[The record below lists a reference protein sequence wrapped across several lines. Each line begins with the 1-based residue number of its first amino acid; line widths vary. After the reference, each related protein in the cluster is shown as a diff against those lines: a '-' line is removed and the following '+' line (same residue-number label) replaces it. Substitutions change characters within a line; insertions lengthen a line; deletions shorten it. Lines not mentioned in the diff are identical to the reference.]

1 MSETLPF
8 DEALRLNSILA
19 TLAVEAIT
27 YKSWSDEFRVSN
39 LRKEMDRLKDQYNI
53 DPYLFTPEQLIQLG
67 FGKWT
72 EYLRLVPL
80 GLFPFIKEGTLL
92 TGIMENSVVVGID
105 EIDSDA
111 RRFGC
116 ISYGI
121 IVKDK

>member
-8 DEALRLNSILA
+8 NEALRLNSILA
-19 TLAVEAIT
+19 TLAVESII

-39 LRKEMDRLKDQYNI
+39 IRKEIDKLKDQYNI
-53 DPYLFTPEQLIQLG
+53 DPYLFTSEQLMQLG

-80 GLFPFIKEGTLL
+80 GLFPFLKEGTLL
-92 TGIMENSVVVGID
+92 TSIMEKSVVVGID
-105 EIDSDA
+105 EIDNDA
-111 RRFGC
+111 RFGY

-121 IVKDK
+121 IVKDE